1 MDKSD
6 GDPCQAATLIINN
19 NIIHV
24 QTLNTH
30 FFHLRICC
38 MSCKIEE
45 PGRMLEFNV
54 LLDRLQYSE
63 PIALCKKKLC
73 I

>member
-1 MDKSD
+1 
-6 GDPCQAATLIINN
+6 
-19 NIIHV
+19 
-24 QTLNTH
+24 
-30 FFHLRICC
+30 